1 MSKLSF
7 KELLDAGVHFGHLKR
22 KWNPAMAP
30 YIFEEKKG
38 IHIIDL
44 NKTIVHLDQANAAMK
59 QIAKSG
65 KKILFVAT
73 KKQAKDIVAERIK
86 NVNMP
91 FVTERW
97 SGGMLT
103 NFQTTRKSIRKM
115 TSIDKMKSD
124 GTWDT
129 LNKREKLFKTR
140 QREKLEKTFGSIS
153 DMTRQPAAI
162 FIVDILKEHIALA
175 EARRLNIPTFA
186 LVDTNS
192 NPKLVDFPIPAN
204 DDASKSITIII
215 DEICKSIQEGLEE
228 RKHLKDNPE
237 AAKKEEAKAEPAKAE
252 GETTEVKAEA
262 APAKEEAKAEKA
274 PAKKAAPAKEEA
286 KAEKAPAKKAAPAK
300 ETKAE
305 KAPAKKAAPAK
316 EEAKAEKAPAKKAP
330 AKKTATK
337 KPAAKKA
344 PAAKAVKEEK

>member
-1 MSKLSF
+1 MSKLNF
-7 KELLDAGVHFGHLKR
+7 ETLLEAGVHFGHLKR

-44 NKTIVHLDQANAAMK
+44 NKTIVRLEQACAAMK

-65 KKILFVAT
+65 KKVLFVAT
-73 KKQAKDIVAERIK
+73 KKQAKEIVAERVSK
-86 NVNMP
+86 VNMP

-115 TSIDKMKSD
+115 SLIDKMKSD
-124 GTWDT
+124 GSWDT

-140 QREKLEKTFGSIS
+140 QREKLEKTFGSIA

-186 LVDTNS
+186 MVDTNS

-204 DDASKSITIII
+204 DDATKSIALVL
-215 DEICKSIQEGLEE
+215 DEICNAIREGLDD
-228 RKHLKDNPE
+228 RKNLKGGD
-237 AAKKEEAKAEPAKAE
+237 KEEA
-252 GETTEVKAEA
+252 TEVAEA
-262 APAKEEAKAEKA
+262 STESTENTAE
-274 PAKKAAPAKEEA
+274 
-286 KAEKAPAKKAAPAK
+286 
-300 ETKAE
+300 
-305 KAPAKKAAPAK
+305 
-316 EEAKAEKAPAKKAP
+316 
-330 AKKTATK
+330 
-337 KPAAKKA
+337 
-344 PAAKAVKEEK
+344 